1 MFNINI
7 FFESLPPLRR
17 GKGRATDASVG
28 LFLFL
33 LSLTSF
39 SQGVVFQQMP
49 LKDAFKAAKNA
60 NLPLFVEVYS
70 PTCHVCQSF
79 IPVFNEASVGSFFN
93 KNFVSIKVDVNST
106 EFKEYFD
113 KKRHYFI
120 PSLPMMLFFDGNENF
135 LHHAQLGE
143 GMPSSGV
150 INFAKEVLNPN
161 TQTRNWAEKFKNGN
175 REMDFMIDYAMQC
188 RFFKDTASNIQVGN
202 ELFKKFN
209 KAELNG
215 KISWLINEKLVSDV
229 DNGFFQ
235 YWINNFNASKQFA
248 NGYEKMYMENIIMSS
263 LHSSRGNKYDSKKIN
278 QLNGYLSKIGR
289 SKAEI
294 NNLTTLSMTKALLK
308 EGSTSKAAN
317 ELNAILQTQN
327 PGWGEL
333 VFWTSLFNDNAQ
345 DANYKNVAI
354 EWLKKAISQTKSAK
368 DASDIHYQSAKLY
381 LKSGDKKEAK
391 KALDMAIKNAKLAKI
406 DLKKFEELSRNLN

>member
-1 MFNINI
+1 
-7 FFESLPPLRR
+7 
-17 GKGRATDASVG
+17 
-28 LFLFL
+28 
-33 LSLTSF
+33 
-39 SQGVVFQQMP
+39 
-49 LKDAFKAAKNA
+49 
-60 NLPLFVEVYS
+60 
-70 PTCHVCQSF
+70 
-79 IPVFNEASVGSFFN
+79 
-93 KNFVSIKVDVNST
+93 
-106 EFKEYFD
+106 
-113 KKRHYFI
+113 
-120 PSLPMMLFFDGNENF
+120 
-135 LHHAQLGE
+135 
-143 GMPSSGV
+143 
-150 INFAKEVLNPN
+150 
-161 TQTRNWAEKFKNGN
+161 
-175 REMDFMIDYAMQC
+175 
-188 RFFKDTASNIQVGN
+188 
-202 ELFKKFN
+202 
-209 KAELNG
+209 
-215 KISWLINEKLVSDV
+215 LVSDV